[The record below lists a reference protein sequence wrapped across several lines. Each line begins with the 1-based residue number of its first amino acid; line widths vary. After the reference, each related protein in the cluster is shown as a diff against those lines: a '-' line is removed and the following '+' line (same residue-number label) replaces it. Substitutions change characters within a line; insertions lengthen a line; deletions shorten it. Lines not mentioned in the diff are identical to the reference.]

1 MKFVPIV
8 ARATLALLFLVQ
20 LGCATSRPD
29 QLYRDLGELA
39 GITAIVEGML
49 VMMSENPRIAHHFA
63 ETDIVN
69 LRDKLVEQFCVEAGG
84 PCVYTGTTMDV
95 AHAGLDISESD
106 FNALVEDLQRSMEVQ
121 KVPISAQNRLLARLA
136 PMQRDILHR

>member
-1 MKFVPIV
+1 MRLIRVV
-8 ARATLALLFLVQ
+8 ARATLILLLLLQ
-20 LGCATSRPD
+20 LGCAASRPD
-29 QLYRDLGELA
+29 QLFRDLGELA

-49 VMMSENPRIAHHFA
+49 VLMSENPRIAHHFA

-106 FNALVEDLQRSMEVQ
+106 FNALVEDLQRSMEAQ
-121 KVPISAQNRLLARLA
+121 NVPISAQNRLLARLA